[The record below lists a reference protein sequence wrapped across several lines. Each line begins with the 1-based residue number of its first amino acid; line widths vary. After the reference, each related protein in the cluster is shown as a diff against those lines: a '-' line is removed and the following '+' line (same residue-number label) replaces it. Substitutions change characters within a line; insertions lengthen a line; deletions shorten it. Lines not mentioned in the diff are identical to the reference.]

1 MRTWTIC
8 LAAGFAGSLL
18 AYPLAGAARVD
29 VDVEIAPPPVVV
41 EDAPVREGYIYAPGY
56 WDWDDV
62 HHRHVW
68 KKGEYIREHP
78 GEHWVPHAWVQH
90 EGRYHLNEGHW
101 ERGDH
106 GS

>member
-1 MRTWTIC
+1 MRTWTTC

-18 AYPLAGAARVD
+18 VYPLAGAARVD

-41 EDAPVREGYIYAPGY
+41 ENAPVREGYIYAPGY

-68 KKGEYIREHP
+68 RNGEYMRERP
-78 GEHWVPHAWVQH
+78 GEHWVPHAWVEH
-90 EGRYHLNEGHW
+90 NGRYHLDEGHW
-101 ERGDH
+101 ARGDH